1 MKTIEKLKTI
11 RVALAGNP
19 NSGKSTIF
27 NALTGGHAHVGNWPG
42 VTVEK
47 KEGKFEYNGYN
58 IIVTDLPGTYSLTAY
73 SIDERIARDYIV
85 KEKPDVVVCVVDST
99 NLERNLYLLI
109 SLLELGAN
117 VVLDLN
123 MADIIEQRKIKI
135 DTKRI
140 EELLGIPV
148 VMTSGIKGTG
158 LDKLK
163 ETIIK
168 VKDRKGSSVKI
179 NYGKEIEEVIRKIE
193 EQLDGIVSS
202 YPKRF
207 LSLKLLEGDSGIIE
221 EVKKA
226 GYENVVK
233 TALQESSRLEKE
245 FGFDIET
252 EIIEKRYGFIQGIIQ
267 QCVKK
272 LTTIEEKL
280 TVSDKIDKIVTN
292 RWLGIPIF
300 AFMMWLTFQL
310 TFTIGGFFAD
320 YIDTFFGWL
329 AESSST
335 WLLSSGA
342 PNWLA
347 SLVGDGIISGVGAV
361 LVFLPN
367 IMIMFLFL
375 SFLED
380 VGYMARAA
388 FIMDKAMHAIGLP
401 GKSFIPMILGFGCNV
416 PAIMSTRTI
425 SDERDRLLTILI
437 NPFISCSARL
447 PVYILFT
454 EVFFKKNQGLIVFS
468 LYALGILIAILSAKL
483 FKSTIPKLKGPVSPL
498 VMELPPYRLPSLK
511 VVSIHTWERSREFL
525 KKAGTII
532 FAGVILI
539 WLLASIPQSAE
550 YASEATLIGRLGKFF
565 APLLKPAGFP
575 FWQAAVALLF
585 GIIAKEVVVG
595 TFGTL
600 FGGEENLSI
609 ALSKMFTPLS
619 AYSFMVMSLLY
630 IPCIASIG
638 VIFRE
643 TNSWKW
649 TAFAVIYSLIVGWGV
664 AVLIYQIGSLL
675 I

>member
-1 MKTIEKLKTI
+1 VKTIEKLKTI

-19 NSGKSTIF
+19 NSGKSTVF

-58 IIVTDLPGTYSLTAY
+58 IIATDLPGTYSLTAY

-163 ETIIK
+163 EAIIK
-168 VKDRKGSSVKI
+168 AKDRKGNSVKI
-179 NYGKEIEEVIRKIE
+179 NYGKEIEEAIRKIE
-193 EQLDGIVSS
+193 EQLDDIVSP

-252 EIIEKRYGFIQGIIQ
+252 EIIEKRYGFIEGIVH

-280 TVSDKIDKIVTN
+280 TVSDKIDKVVTN

-329 AESSST
+329 AESSSA

-401 GKSFIPMILGFGCNV
+401 GRSFIPMILGFGCNV

-454 EVFFKKNQGLIVFS
+454 GIFFKKNQGLIVFS

-511 VVSIHTWERSREFL
+511 VVSIHTWERGREFL

-532 FAGVILI
+532 FAGVIVI

-575 FWQAAVALLF
+575 FWQAAVALFF

-600 FGGEENLSI
+600 FGGEENLPM

-643 TNSWKW
+643 TNSWRW